1 MREGA
6 CGGSVGK
13 PIGIGLIGCGVVG
26 TGVLR
31 LLAEHKTSI
40 EARIGAELVVRGIAV
55 SDPSR
60 ERDPIVPATLLTTD
74 AETLVRADDVDIV
87 VEVMGGTGRAGTLVR
102 SALEH
107 GKHVVTANKAL
118 LAEDGVALGA
128 LAEAKGKDL
137 YYEAA
142 VAGGI
147 PIIRVLREGLTS
159 DRVRAVYGIVN
170 GTSNYILSRMR
181 SAGLDFAVA
190 LAEAQAAG
198 YAEADPTLD
207 VGGGDAAHKLTV
219 LARLAF
225 CEHVRTEHIA
235 TEGIDRVS
243 RLDMQF
249 AQRFGYEIKPL
260 AIAQRLPDGRLDLRV
275 HPALVKEDA
284 ALAGINGA
292 LNAVYVHGELV
303 GPSLLSGLGAG
314 AGPTAVSVVADV
326 VDVAQNH
333 VAGAPAR
340 KAAGVRNDSRAVSPQ
355 PIGELVSSYYVRMTV
370 KDRPGV
376 LARVTG
382 SLAQH
387 AVSIEQ
393 MVQQR
398 PERASTE
405 VAAVL
410 VFLTHDARESDLR
423 AAIAEIDASNDV
435 VERTNVIR
443 IVEQA

>member
-1 MREGA
+1 M
-6 CGGSVGK
+6 GK
-13 PIGIGLIGCGVVG
+13 AIGIGLVGCGVVG

-31 LLAEHKTSI
+31 LLAEHRASI
-40 EARIGAELVVRGIAV
+40 EARIGGPLEIRGIVV
-55 SDPSR
+55 SDPGR
-60 ERDPIVPATLLTTD
+60 ERDPVVPRGLLTTD
-74 AETLVRADDVDIV
+74 GEALVRSPDVQLV
-87 VEVMGGTGRAGTLVR
+87 VEVMGGTGRAGDLVR
-102 SALEH
+102 AALEH

-118 LAEDGVALGA
+118 LAEQGVALSA
-128 LAEAKGKDL
+128 LAESKGLDL

-181 SAGLDFAVA
+181 SAGLEFATA

-207 VGGGDAAHKLTV
+207 VGGGDAAHKLVV

-225 CEHVRTEHIA
+225 CEHVRVEHVAI
-235 TEGIDRVS
+235 EGIDRVS
-243 RLDMQF
+243 RTDMQF

-260 AIAQRLPDGRLDLRV
+260 AVAQRQSDGRLDLRV
-275 HPALVKEDA
+275 HPALVAEDA
-284 ALAGINGA
+284 ALAGIHGA

-326 VDVAQNH
+326 VDVAQNL

-340 KAAGVRNDSRAVSPQ
+340 RAAGIRDGGAPLATQ
-355 PIGELVSSYYVRMTV
+355 PIGELVARYYVRMTV
-370 KDRPGV
+370 HDRPGV

-387 AVSIEQ
+387 AVSVEQ
-393 MVQQR
+393 MVQQL
-398 PERASTE
+398 PERTSAH
-405 VAAVL
+405 AATL
-410 VFLTHDARESDLR
+410 VFLTHEARERDLR
-423 AAIAEIDASNDV
+423 AAIAAIDASPDV
-435 VERTNVIR
+435 VEPTNVIR
-443 IVEQA
+443 IVDRA

>member
-1 MREGA
+1 
-6 CGGSVGK
+6 VGK
-13 PIGIGLIGCGVVG
+13 PIGIALIGCGVVG

-31 LLAEHKTSI
+31 LLAEHRESI
-40 EARIGAELVVRGIAV
+40 EARIGSSLEIRGIVV

-60 ERDPIVPATLLTTD
+60 ERDPLVPSALLTTD
-74 AETLVRADDVDIV
+74 GEALVRSHDVDLV
-87 VEVMGGTGRAGTLVR
+87 VEVMGGVARAGALVR
-102 SALEH
+102 LALET

-118 LAEDGVALGA
+118 LAEEGVALSA
-128 LAEAKGKDL
+128 LAEQKGLDL

-147 PIIRVLREGLTS
+147 PIIRVLREGLSS

-181 SAGLDFAVA
+181 SAGLEFAVA
-190 LAEAQAAG
+190 LAEAQSAG

-225 CEHVRTEHIA
+225 GQHVRTEHVAI
-235 TEGIDRVS
+235 EGIDRVS
-243 RLDMQF
+243 RVDMQF
-249 AQRFGYEIKPL
+249 AERFGYEIKPL
-260 AIAQRLPDGRLDLRV
+260 AIAQRLTDGRLDLRV
-275 HPALVKEDA
+275 HPALVQQDA
-284 ALAGINGA
+284 ALAGIHGA

-326 VDVAQNH
+326 VDVAQNL

-340 KAAGVRNDSRAVSPQ
+340 RAAGVRDANAKVSVQ

-370 KDRPGV
+370 RDRPGV

-382 SLAQH
+382 SLASH
-387 AVSIEQ
+387 AVSVEQ

-398 PERASTE
+398 PETASSE
-405 VAAVL
+405 VAATL
-410 VFLTHDARESDLR
+410 VFLTHEAREQDLR
-423 AAIAEIDASNDV
+423 AAITEIDASQDV
-435 VERTNVIR
+435 VSPTNVIR
-443 IVEQA
+443 IVDQA